1 MTAIMTTVGERRTWL
16 DRAVEAVRRH
26 PLVADAVLAALVA
39 AVSLGWATDGHVA
52 RADRVA
58 GLVCAVLFALPVVV
72 RRHAP
77 LPVAVG
83 VAVAAAI
90 AMLTVPGVS
99 ATIVLPVLVIGYS
112 VVVHGPRW
120 AGPVTAAV
128 LVLGGVLPV
137 VLRLGAPGAG
147 SAAGVLALVGALFG
161 VIVWLLGALRRAQLR
176 SVEQLRERAR
186 LLEEG
191 RRQEVRLELLAERS
205 RISREV
211 HDIVGHSLSGII
223 AQADGGRF
231 AAARDPQRAVE
242 VLGGIADA
250 GRDALGD
257 IRALLGTLRDSHADD
272 SDEATAPTVDDVPA
286 LVAQV
291 RAGGLP
297 VTLEVTGTPRPLAAG
312 TGLTVYR
319 VVQEGL
325 TNVVKHAGVATPTR
339 VTLAWGP
346 ELEVA
351 VRDDGPRGPRPAATR
366 DGYGLVGMRERAAL
380 QGGSL
385 EAGSRPDGGFAV
397 RVRLPLP
404 VGAP

>member
-1 MTAIMTTVGERRTWL
+1 MTTVGERPSWL
-16 DRAVEAVRRH
+16 DRAVAAVRRR
-26 PLVADAVLAALVA
+26 PVAVDAVLAAAVA

-52 RADRVA
+52 RVDRVA
-58 GLVCAVLFALPVVV
+58 GLVCAVLFALPVVL
-72 RRHAP
+72 RRRYP
-77 LPVAVG
+77 LPIAVG

-90 AMLTVPGVS
+90 TMVVLPGVS
-99 ATIVLPVLVIGYS
+99 ATILLPVLVIGYS
-112 VVVHGPRW
+112 VVVYGPRW
-120 AGPVTAAV
+120 AGPVAAAV
-128 LVLGGVLPV
+128 LVLGAVLPFT
-137 VLRLGAPGAG
+137 LRLGAPGVG
-147 SAAGVLALVGALFG
+147 SAAGVLAIIGALFG

-176 SVEQLRERAR
+176 SVGQLRERAR

-191 RRQEVRLELLAERS
+191 RRREVRLELLAERS

-231 AAARDPQRAVE
+231 AAAQDPQRAVE
-242 VLGGIADA
+242 VLAGIADA
-250 GRDALGD
+250 GRGALGD
-257 IRALLGTLRDSHADD
+257 IRGLLSTLREGPDD
-272 SDEATAPTVDDVPA
+272 ESDATPPTVDDVPA

-297 VTLEVTGTPRPLAAG
+297 VSLDVTGSPRALPAG
-312 TGLTVYR
+312 AGLTVYR

-351 VRDDGPRGPRPAATR
+351 VRDDGPRGARPAATR
-366 DGYGLVGMRERAAL
+366 DGYGLLGMRERAAL

-385 EAGSRPDGGFAV
+385 DSGPRPDGGFAV
-397 RVRLPLP
+397 RLRLPLP
-404 VGAP
+404 AAAR